1 MEESVKSRV
10 EIDNRGI
17 PPLAGV
23 CSYETAARPGLQVDE
38 TVARLKRYN
47 YALRR
52 LQEIGAAHLTATPE
66 WEVKCALSLHI
77 WLDTEH
83 ATAIRTRIAEMRE
96 PPLHLDETPDKRL
109 ESVFEELIRASGTAE
124 LVAGIYAETRPAL
137 VAAMT
142 DHLQSL
148 NPLFDHP
155 TYRLLRTIVREQEE
169 VIQWGRDAHHAL
181 AADNREHV
189 EAFRTHIR
197 SYITAAGGMDGANT
211 PLEATTLPAPR
222 SDGLPFEMDVEPRRD
237 DRFVDAFNSTAK
249 IDEYYADESRPA
261 DERTWALA
269 YKRLREM
276 DVPEMMAPIIYKTR
290 GKPWEYYHDLAR
302 QLWDEARHGMMGE
315 VSLVSLGVPF
325 YAYPVPLT
333 FSTGLNLEC
342 TPLEAH
348 IILWGIEHSLM
359 PRKTGKRYERS
370 VAELHG
376 DDFFTALQDYDWA
389 DEVLH
394 VQIGRRWL
402 PPRDEVAGLL
412 NEVEARLTRFD
423 EEFAERSS
431 NKEWWQQFVERAR
444 QEQVA

>member
-1 MEESVKSRV
+1 MSSSVD
-10 EIDNRGI
+10 IDNRGI

-23 CSYETAARPGLQVDE
+23 CSYDTAARPGLPVDE

-47 YALRR
+47 YTLRR

-96 PPLHLDETPDKRL
+96 PPLHLDDAPDMRL
-109 ESVFEELIRASGTAE
+109 EAVFEELIRASGTAE

-137 VAAMT
+137 VAAIE
-142 DHLQSL
+142 DHLESL

-155 TYRLLRTIVREQEE
+155 TYRLLRRIVREQEE
-169 VIQWGRDAHHAL
+169 VLQWGGEANRTLSAT
-181 AADNREHV
+181 NREQV
-189 EAFRTHIR
+189 EHFRAHIR
-197 SYITAAGGMDGANT
+197 SYILAAGGIAGADD
-211 PLEATTLPAPR
+211 PLKATRLPTAR
-222 SDGLPFEMDVEPRRD
+222 WNGLPYQMDVEPRRD
-237 DRFVDAFNSTAK
+237 DRFVDPFNSTAK
-249 IDEYYADESRPA
+249 IDEYYTDESRPS

-302 QLWDEARHGMMGE
+302 QLWDEARHAMMGE
-315 VSLVSLGVPF
+315 VSLVSLGIPF
-325 YAYPVPLT
+325 YAYPIPVT
-333 FSTGLNLEC
+333 FSTGLNLDC

-376 DDFFTALQDYDWA
+376 DAFFTALQDYDWA

-402 PPRDEVAGLL
+402 PPRDELRELL
-412 NEVEARLTRFD
+412 GQIESRLIQCDEAY
-423 EEFAERSS
+423 AERSS
-431 NKEWWQQFVERAR
+431 GEEWWREFVERAR
-444 QEQVA
+444 QGLIPVA